1 MALMRCAKMKVWP
14 NDQMI
19 KYDRFKDRT
28 PLGMRNLRKKS
39 NYKYLKSRVSTKNY
53 KFMEFV
59 II

>member
-1 MALMRCAKMKVWP
+1 MKVWP